1 MSDPAAPDRQAG
13 VLISG
18 AFGTGKSSTAE
29 EMATLIE
36 ARGLAYA
43 AIDLDWLAWFDTG
56 RDEKEEGE
64 RVMLD
69 NLVAVVENYL
79 RVGVRYFVLAGWF
92 ADQGELDALRAVLP
106 FPLTVVELRA
116 SWPTI
121 ERRLRSSPTSGRLD
135 DLRRARDQIEVVEGA
150 PRVDATIDGD
160 RPVGEVAS
168 DILRLLRW

>member
-69 NLVAVVENYL
+69 NLVAVVQNYL
-79 RVGVRYFVLAGWF
+79 RVGVCYFVLAGWF
-92 ADQGELDALRAVLP
+92 GDQTELDALRAVLP

-135 DLRRARDQIEVVEGA
+135 DLRRARDQIEVVAGA
-150 PRVDATIDGD
+150 PRVYATIEGD
-160 RPVGEVAS
+160 LPVGEVAS

>member
-1 MSDPAAPDRQAG
+1 MSDPAAPDRQVG

>member
-1 MSDPAAPDRQAG
+1 MSDPTAPDQAG

-29 EMATLIE
+29 EMATILE

-43 AIDLDWLAWFDTG
+43 AMDLDWLGWFDTG
-56 RDEKEEGE
+56 RDDKEEGE

-69 NLVAVVENYL
+69 NLVAVVQNYL
-79 RVGVRYFVLAGWF
+79 RVGVRYLVLAGWF
-92 ADQGELDALRAVLP
+92 GDQTELDALRAVLP

-135 DLRRARDQIEVVEGA
+135 DLRRARNQIEVGEGA

>member
-29 EMATLIE
+29 EMATILE
-36 ARGLAYA
+36 AGGLAYA

-56 RDEKEEGE
+56 RDEKKEGE

-69 NLVAVVENYL
+69 NLVAVVQNYL

-92 ADQGELDALRAVLP
+92 ENQGELDALRAVLP

-116 SWPTI
+116 PWPTI

-135 DLRRARDQIEVVEGA
+135 DLRRARNQIEVVEGA